1 MDSLLVREGVPSD
14 GPVSLRM
21 SPATGEVKSVF
32 TVDNIDKKL
41 LDASAISLARVKRRF

>member
-1 MDSLLVREGVPSD
+1 
-14 GPVSLRM
+14 M

-41 LDASAISLARVKRRF
+41 LDASAISLAHRKWGFENTIG